1 MAELGMEI
9 QHHKILDKD
18 MEQQKQYQI
27 QQQHQVDIQLDLI
40 QMVEQVQIHYNKYK
54 QQHLMVGN

>member
-40 QMVEQVQIHYNKYK
+40 QWWNKYRFITT
-54 QQHLMVGN
+54 NTNNSI